1 MSIKH
6 RSVFKAGSV
15 EDANRM
21 AALATQGGIPDDDV
35 HIIARSD
42 TEVRR
47 VSNRRKLA
55 DSDLVPAAMRGVLM
69 GAVIGL
75 VAGIAI
81 MLLWGM
87 PAYALILSTGIVAAM
102 GGLGGSLAGAS
113 VRDPI
118 RRHFRSELD
127 AGSVLVIV
135 DAEPEKLPAVQ
146 QALEGAGAS
155 RLAYDAA
162 TAMS

>member
-6 RSVFKAGSV
+6 RSVFKADSV

-21 AALATQGGIPDDDV
+21 AKLAIHGGVPDDDV

-42 TEVRR
+42 VEVRR

-69 GAVIGL
+69 GAAIGL
-75 VAGIAI
+75 VAGIAV
-81 MLLWGM
+81 MLFWGM
-87 PAYALILSTGIVAAM
+87 PAYALIFSTGIVAAM

-113 VRDPI
+113 IRDPI
-118 RRHFRSELD
+118 RRQFQSELES
-127 AGSVLVIV
+127 GSVLVIV
-135 DAEPEKLPAVQ
+135 DAEPERLPAIQ

-162 TAMS
+162 TALS

>member
-75 VAGIAI
+75 VAGIAV

-127 AGSVLVIV
+127 AGSVLVISSRTTSLV
-135 DAEPEKLPAVQ
+135 FREKNRRNTHSVSWA
-146 QALEGAGAS
+146 
-155 RLAYDAA
+155 
-162 TAMS
+162 